1 MIPYEKGMTL
11 ATIVG
16 SMLVVHRKAVAKMLG
31 VDEDQLPRLLSRLE
45 KEPDSLA
52 EWAAQQ
58 LKWLADTESL
68 RKEFSEIFLPLVG
81 EPVPHSYKNE
91 LGYTLVRIHNEQEL
105 LARFMNIE
113 QRAKL
118 QDRMNRPG
126 VTAVVIYENLQMDSP
141 MHGLISA
148 ILVGPEFTYKTIA
161 EAAAG
166 HFSTTLRS
174 SIQYPV
180 AFYEKES

>member
-1 MIPYEKGMTL
+1 MS
-11 ATIVG
+11 AIVG
-16 SMLVVHRKAVAKMLG
+16 SMLVVHRKSVAKMLG
-31 VDEDQLPRLLSRLE
+31 VDDDQVLRLLARFAR
-45 KEPDSLA
+45 EPDCVA
-52 EWAAQQ
+52 PWAAQH
-58 LKWLADTESL
+58 LEWLTDGERL
-68 RKEFSEIFLPLVG
+68 RKEFSEQFNRLISP
-81 EPVPHSYKNE
+81 PVTHSYKNE

-118 QDRMNRPG
+118 QERMNRPG
-126 VTAVVIYENLQMDSP
+126 VIAVVVYENLQMDSP

-148 ILVGPEFTYKTIA
+148 ILVGPEFTYKTVA

-166 HFSTTLRS
+166 HLPTTLRS

-180 AFYEKES
+180 AFYEKEN